1 MMPAR
6 RRILGFI
13 SKPPRRRGQAHF
25 CSADCA
31 KMSQSPAVLRQSL
44 IFFVM
49 SAAATLAGCTGSLL
63 NSRSQ
68 SPEHAGKESADAD
81 TKLVGDFAAPYG
93 TSYIR
98 VEGPVLITGLAGTG
112 SDPPPGP
119 QRAALLADME
129 ARGVYSPNHVL
140 ASPNN
145 SIAWA
150 RAYLPPGVRKGDPLD
165 VEVRVA
171 PPTETTSL
179 RGGWMMETRLQEM
192 AVIAGQVHNGHV
204 LAMAEGPVLVN
215 PVAPDSDDPVSQLR
229 GVVLGGG
236 VALKSRSL
244 GLVLRESDKSVFLSK
259 QIGDAVNRRF
269 HTYIRGD
276 KKGVATPK
284 TDAFIELE
292 VHPRYKYNLGRYL
305 QVVRSIALFESQ
317 QEQLQRL
324 ELLERQLLDPVTS
337 GLAALRLEAIGPDS
351 VRVLKKGLDSSD
363 AEVRFYSAEAL
374 AYLDQSDAVPVLAET
389 VKSEP
394 AFRAY
399 ALTALCALNDVQA
412 ADALRDMFDV
422 SSAETRY
429 GAFRALWAMN
439 ERDPQLRG
447 EHLSDKFWLY
457 VVPSAGPPMVH
468 VTHSYRPEIVLFG
481 DDQKFRLPLTIEAGN
496 QIVIKSQAD
505 GQISVA
511 RFSLQHPDERR
522 TVENSVASVIRAI
535 VEVGGDYPDAVQA
548 LEEARAGGA
557 LTSRFEVDAIPERGR
572 VYDRN
577 RSVADGN
584 KPDDV
589 PNAQHDKRSGQSD
602 DSQTTEVEANQPL
615 PNLFGGDAPKFSD
628 SGDETHSATSAE
640 SDKKSADEAAKAA
653 AKPAP
658 SRVK

>member
-1 MMPAR
+1 MKPTQR
-6 RRILGFI
+6 QLRITTF
-13 SKPPRRRGQAHF
+13 
-25 CSADCA
+25 A
-31 KMSQSPAVLRQSL
+31 KHPFAMALC
-44 IFFVM
+44 
-49 SAAATLAGCTGSLL
+49 AAALIALTGCTGSLL

-68 SPEHAGKESADAD
+68 SPEHEGRDAADAD

-98 VEGPVLITGLAGTG
+98 VEGPVLITSLAGTG

-119 QRAALLADME
+119 QRASLLADMQ
-129 ARGVYSPNHVL
+129 AHTVVNPNHVL

-145 SIAWA
+145 SLAWA

-165 VEVRVA
+165 VELRVP

-215 PVAPDSDDPVSQLR
+215 PVPVNNDDTASQLR

-236 VALKSRSL
+236 VALRSRPL

-259 QIGDAVNRRF
+259 QIGDMINRRF
-269 HTYIRGD
+269 HTYVRGE
-276 KKGVATPK
+276 KQGVATPK

-292 VHPRYKYNLGRYL
+292 IHPRYKYNLGRYL
-305 QVVRSIALFESQ
+305 QVVRSVALFETP
-317 QEQLQRL
+317 QEQIERLQ
-324 ELLERQLLDPVTS
+324 LLERQLLDPVTS
-337 GLAALRLEAIGPDS
+337 AQAALRLEAVGPDA

-363 AEVRFYSAEAL
+363 AEVRFFSAESL
-374 AYLDQSDAVPVLAET
+374 AYLDQSSAVPVLAET
-389 VKSEP
+389 IKSEP
-394 AFRAY
+394 ALRAY
-399 ALTALCALNDVQA
+399 ALTALCALNDVHA
-412 ADALRDMFDV
+412 ADALRDLFDV

-447 EHLSDKFWLY
+447 EHLNDKFWLY

-468 VTHSYRPEIVLFG
+468 VTHSYRPEVVLFG
-481 DDQKFRLPLTIEAGN
+481 EDQKFQLPLTLEAGN
-496 QIVIKSQAD
+496 QIIVKSQPD
-505 GQISVA
+505 GQISIA
-511 RFSLQHPDERR
+511 RFSLKHSDQRR
-522 TVENSVASVIRAI
+522 TVENSVAEVIRGI

-548 LEEARAGGA
+548 LQQAQAAGA

-577 RSVADGN
+577 RSLARNDKDKGGS
-584 KPDDV
+584 PMH
-589 PNAQHDKRSGQSD
+589 HDKKSASDAD
-602 DSQTTEVEANQPL
+602 DSQTTEVESNQPL
-615 PNLFGGDAPKFSD
+615 PNLFGGDAPKFSESD
-628 SGDETHSATSAE
+628 DEVHLAAAVE
-640 SDKKSADEAAKAA
+640 SDKNPAEDSSKTA
-653 AKPAP
+653 AKPAH